1 MTPAEQISSAILE
14 LQEKLL
20 AQHPTMPVLLRT
32 IHKELQANPDVVT
45 ILKDEERAV
54 IIAALEKFTK
64 TELVANTKNLS
75 KNKAIKS
82 MTLLDL

>member
-20 AQHPTMPVLLRT
+20 AQHPSMPILLRT

-45 ILKDEERAV
+45 LLKDEERAI
-54 IIAALEKFTK
+54 IIAGLEKFTK
-64 TELVANTKNLS
+64 TELIVNTKNLA
-75 KNKAIKS
+75 KKAIKS
-82 MTLLDL
+82 MTTLDL